1 VSLESI
7 SFQTTLDKIRAIEA
21 VAKGQRRSP
30 DTVLNEAID
39 IYLGL
44 QSHHQ
49 TLIENGIRDA
59 DSGRLVSQAIVREQS
74 IIWCQIQ

>member
-1 VSLESI
+1 VSLGSI
-7 SFQTTLDKIRAIEA
+7 SFQTTLDKIRAINA
-21 VAKGQRRSP
+21 VAKGQRR
-30 DTVLNEAID
+30 DRDIVLNEALD

-59 DSGRLVSQAIVREQS
+59 DAGRVISQARVRRLS
-74 IIWCQIQ
+74 ITWCEL